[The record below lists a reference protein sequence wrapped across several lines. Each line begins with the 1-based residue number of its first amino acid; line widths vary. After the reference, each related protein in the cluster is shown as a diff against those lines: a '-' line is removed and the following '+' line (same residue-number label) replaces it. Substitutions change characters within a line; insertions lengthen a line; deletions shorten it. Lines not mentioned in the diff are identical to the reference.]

1 MKTTKRRDKGT
12 GCIRQ
17 RKDGRWEARF
27 SIDGQAPITI
37 YGKSKRDVQNK
48 LFAEHRDPIHVRDPE
63 GLTIDKWL
71 DRWLEIVKQSRRV
84 ATYNLYK
91 TMSDYHIRPQIGNVR
106 LDRLAKARVYEMFDK
121 LKAAGITDRSL
132 HEVYK
137 VLHRAIQV
145 AFKRDK
151 VSRNVVSQ
159 VDKPTATA
167 KEHAILRTEE
177 EIHAFRQAVKGS
189 VYEVLYLTAL
199 DTGLRQGELLAL
211 KWEDV
216 DLPRGLL
223 HVKATLTQTIEGDL
237 VATPPKTRSSMRTV
251 KLLKNTID
259 MLKEYRKARMDPK
272 ATQSTWVFPYWDG
285 GPMRKDSYVRRELKR
300 LMKEAKLPTITFHSL
315 RHTHATMLAVLGVPM
330 KATQERLGHSTS
342 RMTMEVYSHATSAMQ
357 DHAVAALDAFYE
369 NASKDID
376 DKISGQISGQTQ
388 NQG

>member
-27 SIDGQAPITI
+27 SIDGQPPIVI
-37 YGKSKRDVQNK
+37 YGKTKKDVQNK
-48 LFAEHRDPIHVRDPE
+48 LFAEHRDPVRIRDPE
-63 GLTIDKWL
+63 GLTIDQWL
-71 DRWLEIVKQSRRV
+71 DRWLEMVKQTRRV

-91 TMSDYHIRPQIGNVR
+91 LMSDNHIRPQIGNVR
-106 LDRLAKARVYEMFDK
+106 LDRLTKARVYEMFDK
-121 LKAAGITDRSL
+121 LKAGGVKDGAL
-132 HEVYK
+132 QEVYK

-151 VSRNVVSQ
+151 VGRNVVAQ
-159 VDKPTATA
+159 VDKPSATA
-167 KEHAILRTEE
+167 KEHVILRTED

-211 KWEDV
+211 KWQDV
-216 DLPRGLL
+216 DLIRGLL
-223 HVKATLTQTIEGDL
+223 HVKATLTQTAEGDL
-237 VATPPKTRSSMRTV
+237 VATPPKTRASMRTV
-251 KLLKNTID
+251 KLVKNTTET
-259 MLKEYRKARMDPK
+259 LKEYRKARMDPK
-272 ATQSTWVFPYWDG
+272 AIQSSWVFPNWDG
-285 GPMRKDSYVRRELKR
+285 GPMRKDSFVRRELKR
-300 LMKEAKLPTITFHSL
+300 LMKVAKLPAITFHSL
-315 RHTHATMLAVLGVPM
+315 RHTHATMLALLGVPM

-342 RMTMEVYSHATSAMQ
+342 RMTMEVYSHATAAMQ

-369 NASKDID
+369 NAGKDG
-376 DKISGQISGQTQ
+376 DKISGQISGQIR